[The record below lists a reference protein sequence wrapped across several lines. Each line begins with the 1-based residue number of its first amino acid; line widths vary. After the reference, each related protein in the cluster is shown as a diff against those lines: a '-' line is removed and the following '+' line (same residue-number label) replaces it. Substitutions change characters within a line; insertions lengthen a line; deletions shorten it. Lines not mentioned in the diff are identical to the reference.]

1 VLSAGE
7 KEVVDILVDLYIR
20 KDDYSNSV
28 FLLDEPELHINTAIQ
43 RKLLVEINKMIGEDC
58 QIWIA
63 THSIG
68 FLRALQ
74 DELKEDSAIIKFDED
89 NQWAKEK
96 YILTPMTKTR
106 ENWLALFST
115 ALDDITALL
124 APKRI
129 IYCEGRDKPAADGS
143 EKGFDAKVYNTI
155 FGNELPDTLF
165 VSSGGNTELDQRS
178 SIAMAIIGKAL
189 PQTKILVLKDC
200 DAGSGKSFSEKD
212 RQEYL
217 RLNLKNHRM
226 LNRFEIENYLFD
238 KEVLQSYCRQKSKT
252 FNESKYDTLGLD
264 VIDGDIK
271 AYCSDIKNICGI
283 VGNVSQEKFKLELA
297 LCVVPEMEIYSELK
311 RAVFGDNK

>member
-1 VLSAGE
+1 MLSAGE